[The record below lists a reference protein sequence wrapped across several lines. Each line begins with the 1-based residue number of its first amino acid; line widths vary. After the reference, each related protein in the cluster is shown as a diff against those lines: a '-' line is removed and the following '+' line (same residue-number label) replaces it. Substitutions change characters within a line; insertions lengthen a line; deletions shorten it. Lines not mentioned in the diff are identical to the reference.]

1 VLRGS
6 AGAVVLLL
14 FSLIWLGC
22 DAQLPDPESPGAVL
36 YAERCR
42 GCHRL
47 YAPRL
52 LTPPMWKVM
61 LDRMQGELVRRGVPP
76 LTPEERNV
84 MLSYLERH
92 GSQ

>member
-1 VLRGS
+1 
-6 AGAVVLLL
+6 
-14 FSLIWLGC
+14 
-22 DAQLPDPESPGAVL
+22 
-36 YAERCR
+36 
-42 GCHRL
+42 
-47 YAPRL
+47 
-52 LTPPMWKVM
+52 MWKVM